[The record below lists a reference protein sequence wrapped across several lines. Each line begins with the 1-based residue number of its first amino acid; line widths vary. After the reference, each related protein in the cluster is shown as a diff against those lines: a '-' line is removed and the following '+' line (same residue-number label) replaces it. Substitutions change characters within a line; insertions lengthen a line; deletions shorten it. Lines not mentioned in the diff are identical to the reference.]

1 MNTNRKRNL
10 QFTVFLLM
18 AAFVAA
24 HLCFLLL
31 PSVFETWNAKIIDRF
46 FLFRSTSDCLQ
57 PLYDDIIVHVDINKT
72 TIHKLNNHYLNR
84 SHHARLIRNL
94 TAMNVSTQL
103 YDFIFAARSNDKDD
117 NALINATSKAGN
129 VYFGLAFELLKEA
142 DQGYEEPKK
151 ASAIEYL
158 DRTKWCVILK
168 GDAKAFYAGVNPLTT
183 FPALS
188 SASRGQGYLNLK
200 ADHDGVFR
208 RLPLLFRYNNA
219 FYPSYAFRAI
229 CGYLGVSPESIVV
242 KPGKTITMK
251 NAKRPGTAAGH
262 DIAIPIDQHGN
273 MVINFIGPWDRMKH
287 YNFADIFY
295 ASEDR
300 DEMEMWKE
308 ELSGKII
315 VISEVSTGAVDVGPV
330 PTDANFPLSALHAN
344 VMHTILT
351 ESFLREVSDF
361 EMLLI
366 ELSLLLI
373 ILMLSLR
380 FSSIPFSLGSIA
392 VAGGYVVLAALFFF
406 YASLI
411 FHILRP
417 LLIVI
422 FAFIFIVVYRYINE
436 EKERNFIRVTFG
448 RYLSNEVVEELL
460 GSPEGLKMS
469 GESREVTFLVSDLR
483 GFTSLSSSLSPDNL
497 IPILNRYFERMVEII
512 ARYRGTVDELQGD
525 GILVFFG
532 APLAG
537 SDDEER
543 AIACAIEMQNA
554 MEKLNSDQQRFNLP
568 ELSMGIGINS
578 GEVVV
583 GNIGSQTRAKY
594 GAIGAPINI
603 AFRIESHT
611 VSRQILI
618 SPSTYEKVRSL
629 AKVCGTMEV
638 QFKGI
643 DQPVTLYD
651 VSGMGGKYQVAL
663 IEKTTETFTSIKPPL
678 PITCFLLEGKTVS
691 KTGMPGYI
699 VSLAESSAEISLE
712 GQVDINS
719 NLKVLLMPQEVN
731 GLSEVYAKVVS
742 FDESDSTLSEISV
755 RLAFTWIPKNVKA
768 FFDNKRNMSNHKHG
782 SAPRP

>member
-1 MNTNRKRNL
+1 MNTNSKRNL
-10 QFTVFLLM
+10 QFTVFLLV

-31 PSVFETWNAKIIDRF
+31 PSVFETWNAKTVDRL
-46 FLFRSTSDCLQ
+46 FLFRSTSDRLQ
-57 PLYDDIIVHVDINKT
+57 PHYDDIIVHVDINNT
-72 TIHKLNNHYLNR
+72 TIHELNNHYLNR
-84 SHHARLIRNL
+84 SHHAQLIRNL
-94 TAMNVSTQL
+94 TAMNVSAQL

-117 NALINATSKAGN
+117 NALIDATSKAGN
-129 VYFGLAFELLKEA
+129 VYFGLAFELLKET
-142 DQGYEEPKK
+142 DQRYEDPKK
-151 ASAIEYL
+151 ANAIEYL
-158 DRTKWCVILK
+158 DKTKWRVILE
-168 GDAKAFYAGVNPLTT
+168 GDATAFYSGVNPLTT

-188 SASRGQGYLNLK
+188 SASRGLGYLSLK
-200 ADHDGVFR
+200 ADSDGVFR
-208 RLPLLFRYNNA
+208 RLPLLIRYNNA

-229 CGYLGVSPESIVV
+229 CGYLGVSPENIVV
-242 KPGKTITMK
+242 KAGKTITMK
-251 NAKRPGTAAGH
+251 NAKRPGAAAGH
-262 DIAIPIDQHGN
+262 NIVIPIDRYGN

-287 YNFADIFY
+287 YNFADIFH
-295 ASEDR
+295 ASKDR
-300 DEMEMWKE
+300 DEMEMWRE

-315 VISEVSTGAVDVGPV
+315 VISDVSTGAVDVGPV
-330 PTDANFPLSALHAN
+330 PTDTNFPLSALHAN

-351 ESFLREVSDF
+351 ESFLRELSDS

-366 ELSLLLI
+366 ELSLILM

-392 VAGGYVVLAALFFF
+392 VVGGYVVLAAFSFF
-406 YASLI
+406 YANLI
-411 FHILRP
+411 FHIVRP

-422 FAFIFIVVYRYINE
+422 FALIFIVVYRYINE

-469 GESREVTFLVSDLR
+469 GENREVTFLVSDLR
-483 GFTSLSSSLSPDNL
+483 GFSSLSSSLSPDNV

-532 APLAG
+532 APLVG
-537 SDDEER
+537 SHDQER

-554 MEKLNSDQQRFNLP
+554 MEELNSDQQRLNLP

-583 GNIGSQTRAKY
+583 GNIGSEKRAKY
-594 GAIGAPINI
+594 GAIGTPINT

-611 VSRQILI
+611 VGGQILI

-629 AKVCGTMEV
+629 VRVRGTMEV

-651 VSGMGGKYQVAL
+651 VSGMGGEYQVEM
-663 IEKTTETFTSIKPPL
+663 IEKTTESFTSLKPPL
-678 PITCFLLEGKTVS
+678 PITCFLLEGKIVS
-691 KTGMPGYI
+691 KTGIPGYI
-699 VSLAESSAEISLE
+699 MRLAESSAEISLE
-712 GQVDINS
+712 GQVGIHS
-719 NLKVLLMPQEVN
+719 NLKILLMPQELQ

-742 FDESDSTLSEISV
+742 FDKSDTASSRISV
-755 RLAFTWIPKNVKA
+755 RLAFTWLPKDVKT
-768 FFDNKRNMSNHKHG
+768 FFDNKRSVKGLSENS
-782 SAPRP
+782 

>member
-1 MNTNRKRNL
+1 MNTSRKRNL
-10 QFTVFLLM
+10 QFTVFLLV

-24 HLCFLLL
+24 HLCFFLL
-31 PSVFETWNAKIIDRF
+31 PSVFETWNAKTIDRL
-46 FLFRSTSDCLQ
+46 FLFRSTSDRLQ
-57 PLYDDIIVHVDINKT
+57 PHYDDTIVHVDINNT
-72 TIHKLNNHYLNR
+72 TIHQLNNHYLNR
-84 SHHARLIRNL
+84 SHHAQVIRNL
-94 TAMNVSTQL
+94 TAMNVSAQL
-103 YDFIFAARSNDKDD
+103 YDFIFAARLNDKDD

-129 VYFGLAFELLKEA
+129 VYFGLAFELLKET
-142 DQGYEEPKK
+142 DQGYEDPKK
-151 ASAIEYL
+151 ANAIEYL

-168 GDAKAFYAGVNPLTT
+168 EDATAFYAGVNPLTT

-188 SASRGQGYLNLK
+188 SASRGLGYLSLK
-200 ADHDGVFR
+200 ADRDGVFR
-208 RLPLLFRYNNA
+208 RLPLLIRYNNA
-219 FYPSYAFRAI
+219 FYPSYSLRAI

-251 NAKRPGTAAGH
+251 NARRPGTAAGH
-262 DIAIPIDQHGN
+262 NIVIPIDRYGN

-287 YNFADIFY
+287 YNFADIFS

-300 DEMEMWKE
+300 DEMEMWRE

-315 VISEVSTGAVDVGPV
+315 IISDVSTGAVDVGPV
-330 PTDANFPLSALHAN
+330 PTDTNFPLSALHAN

-351 ESFLREVSDF
+351 ESFLRELSDS

-366 ELSLLLI
+366 ELSLLLM

-392 VAGGYVVLAALFFF
+392 VVGVYVVLAAFSFF
-406 YASLI
+406 YANLI
-411 FHILRP
+411 FHIVRP

-422 FAFIFIVVYRYINE
+422 FALIFIVVYRYINE

-469 GESREVTFLVSDLR
+469 GENREVTFLVSDLR
-483 GFTSLSSSLSPDNL
+483 GFTSMSSSLSPDNV

-537 SDDEER
+537 SDDQER

-554 MEKLNSDQQRFNLP
+554 MEELNSDQQRLNLP

-583 GNIGSQTRAKY
+583 GNIGSEKRAKY
-594 GAIGAPINI
+594 GAIGTPINT

-611 VSRQILI
+611 VGGQILI

-629 AKVCGTMEV
+629 VTVRGTMEV

-651 VSGMGGKYQVAL
+651 VSGMGGGYQVEM
-663 IEKTTETFTSIKPPL
+663 IEKATESFTSLKPPL
-678 PITCFLLEGKTVS
+678 PITCFLLKGKRVS
-691 KTGMPGYI
+691 KTGIPGYI
-699 VSLAESSAEISLE
+699 VRLAESSAEISLE
-712 GQVDINS
+712 GQVDIHS
-719 NLKVLLMPQEVN
+719 NLKILLMPQEVH

-742 FDESDSTLSEISV
+742 FDESDSTSSRISV
-755 RLAFTWIPKNVKA
+755 RLAFTWIPKDVKT
-768 FFDNKRNMSNHKHG
+768 FFDNKRSVKGLSENS
-782 SAPRP
+782 

>member
-1 MNTNRKRNL
+1 LNTSRKRNL
-10 QFTVFLLM
+10 QFTFFLLV

-31 PSVFETWNAKIIDRF
+31 PSVFETWNAKAIDRL
-46 FLFRSTSDCLQ
+46 FLFRSTSDRLQ
-57 PLYDDIIVHVDINKT
+57 PHYDDIIVHVDINNT
-72 TIHKLNNHYLNR
+72 TIHQLNNHYLNR
-84 SHHARLIRNL
+84 SYHAQLIRNL
-94 TAMNVSTQL
+94 TAMNVSAQL

-129 VYFGLAFELLKEA
+129 VYFGLAFGLLKET
-142 DQGYEEPKK
+142 DQGYEDPNK
-151 ASAIEYL
+151 ANAIEYI
-158 DRTKWCVILK
+158 DRTKWRVTLK
-168 GDAKAFYAGVNPLTT
+168 GDATAFYAGVNPLTT
-183 FPALS
+183 FQALS
-188 SASRGQGYLNLK
+188 SASQGQGYLNLK
-200 ADHDGVFR
+200 ADRDGVFR
-208 RLPLLFRYNNA
+208 RQPLLFRYNNA

-229 CGYLGVSPESIVV
+229 CDYLGVSPKSIVV
-242 KPGKTITMK
+242 KPGKTITLK
-251 NAKRPGTAAGH
+251 NAKRPGAAAGH
-262 DIAIPIDQHGN
+262 NIVIPIDRYSN
-273 MVINFIGPWDRMKH
+273 MVINFIGSWDRMKH
-287 YNFADIFY
+287 YNFADVFH
-295 ASEDR
+295 ASEDL
-300 DEMEMWKE
+300 DEMEMWTE

-330 PTDANFPLSALHAN
+330 PTDTNFPLSAIHAN

-351 ESFLREVSDF
+351 ESFLRELSDS

-366 ELSLLLI
+366 ELFLLLMF
-373 ILMLSLR
+373 LMLSLR

-392 VAGGYVVLAALFFF
+392 VAGGYVVLAAFFFF
-406 YASLI
+406 YANLI
-411 FHILRP
+411 FHIVRP

-422 FAFIFIVVYRYINE
+422 FALIFIVVYRYINE

-460 GSPEGLKMS
+460 ASPEGLKMS

-483 GFTSLSSSLSPDNL
+483 GFTSLSFSLSPDNV

-537 SDDEER
+537 SDDQER
-543 AIACAIEMQNA
+543 AVACAIEMQNA
-554 MEKLNSDQQRFNLP
+554 MEELNSNQQRLSLP

-583 GNIGSQTRAKY
+583 GNIGSEKRAKY
-594 GAIGAPINI
+594 GAIGTPINT
-603 AFRIESHT
+603 AFHIESQT
-611 VSRQILI
+611 VGGQILI

-629 AKVCGTMEV
+629 VKFRGTMEI

-651 VSGMGGKYQVAL
+651 VSGMGGEYQIEM
-663 IEKTTETFTSIKPPL
+663 IEKTTESFICLNPPL

-691 KTGMPGYI
+691 EKGISGDI
-699 VSLAESSAEISLE
+699 VRLAESSAEVLLE
-712 GQVDINS
+712 GQVGIHS
-719 NLKVLLMPQEVN
+719 NLKILLMTQEVQEF
-731 GLSEVYAKVVS
+731 SEVYAKVVS
-742 FDESDSTLSEISV
+742 FDESNSTSSRINV
-755 RLAFTWIPKNVKA
+755 RLAFTWIPKDIKA
-768 FFDNKRNMSNHKHG
+768 FFDNKRNIPNHKHKPE
-782 SAPRP
+782 SRP

>member
-1 MNTNRKRNL
+1 MNTSKERNL
-10 QFTVFLLM
+10 QFTIFSLV

-31 PSVFETWNAKIIDRF
+31 PSVFETWNAKTIDRL
-46 FLFRSTSDCLQ
+46 FLFRSTSDRLQ
-57 PLYDDIIVHVDINKT
+57 PHYDDTIVHVDINNT
-72 TIHKLNNHYLNR
+72 TIHQLNNHYLNR
-84 SHHARLIRNL
+84 SHHAQVIRNL
-94 TAMNVSTQL
+94 NAMNVSVQL

-117 NALINATSKAGN
+117 NALIHATSKAGN
-129 VYFGLAFELLKEA
+129 VYFGLAFELLKET
-142 DQGYEEPKK
+142 DQRYKDFKK
-151 ASAIEYL
+151 TNAIEYL
-158 DRTKWCVILK
+158 DRTKWRVVLK
-168 GDAKAFYAGVNPLTT
+168 GDAAAFYTGVNPLTT

-188 SASRGQGYLNLK
+188 SASQGLGYLSLK
-200 ADHDGVFR
+200 ADRDGVFR
-208 RLPLLFRYNNA
+208 RLPLLVRCNNA

-242 KPGKTITMK
+242 RPGKTITMK
-251 NAKRPGTAAGH
+251 NAKRPGAAEGH
-262 DIAIPIDQHGN
+262 NIVIPIDRSGN

-287 YNFADIFY
+287 YDFADIFH

-300 DEMEMWKE
+300 DEMEMWRE

-315 VISEVSTGAVDVGPV
+315 VISEVSTGSVDVGPV
-330 PTDANFPLSALHAN
+330 PTDTNFPLSALHAN

-351 ESFLREVSDF
+351 ESFLRELSDS
-361 EMLLI
+361 EMVLI
-366 ELSLLLI
+366 ELSLLLM
-373 ILMLSLR
+373 ILILSLR

-392 VAGGYVVLAALFFF
+392 VVGGYVVLTVFSFF
-406 YASLI
+406 YANLI
-411 FHILRP
+411 FQILRP

-422 FAFIFIVVYRYINE
+422 FALIFILVYRYINE

-469 GESREVTFLVSDLR
+469 GENREVTFLVSDLR
-483 GFTSLSSSLSPDNL
+483 GFTSLSSSLSPANV

-537 SDDEER
+537 RDDQER
-543 AIACAIEMQNA
+543 ATACAIEMQNA
-554 MEKLNSDQQRFNLP
+554 MEELNSEQQRLRLP

-583 GNIGSQTRAKY
+583 GNIGSAKRAKY
-594 GAIGAPINI
+594 GAIGTSINT

-611 VSRQILI
+611 VGGQILI

-629 AKVCGTMEV
+629 VKVRGTMEV
-638 QFKGI
+638 QLKGI

-651 VSGMGGKYQVAL
+651 VSGMGGKYQVEM
-663 IEKTTETFTSIKPPL
+663 IEKTTESFTSLKPPI
-678 PITCFLLEGKTVS
+678 PIACFLLEGKIVS
-691 KTGMPGYI
+691 KTVIPGYI
-699 VSLAESSAEISLE
+699 VRLAESSADISLE
-712 GQVDINS
+712 GQVDIHS
-719 NLKVLLMPQEVN
+719 NLKILLMPEEVH

-742 FDESDSTLSEISV
+742 FDASGPASSRISV
-755 RLAFTWIPKNVKA
+755 RLAFTWIPKDVKT
-768 FFDNKRNMSNHKHG
+768 FFDDKRSVKGLSKNS
-782 SAPRP
+782 

>member
-1 MNTNRKRNL
+1 MNTNSKRNL
-10 QFTVFLLM
+10 QLTVFLLV

-31 PSVFETWNAKIIDRF
+31 PSVFETWNAKTVDRL
-46 FLFRSTSDCLQ
+46 FLFRSTSDRLQ
-57 PLYDDIIVHVDINKT
+57 PHYDDTIVHVDINNT
-72 TIHKLNNHYLNR
+72 TIHELNNHYLNR
-84 SHHARLIRNL
+84 SHHAQLIRNL
-94 TAMNVSTQL
+94 TAMNVSAQL

-117 NALINATSKAGN
+117 NALIDATSKAGN
-129 VYFGLAFELLKEA
+129 VYFGLAFELLKET
-142 DQGYEEPKK
+142 DQRYEDPKK
-151 ASAIEYL
+151 ANAIEYL
-158 DRTKWCVILK
+158 DKTKWRVILE
-168 GDAKAFYAGVNPLTT
+168 GDATAFYSGVNPLTT

-188 SASRGQGYLNLK
+188 SASRGLGYLSLK
-200 ADHDGVFR
+200 ADSDGVFR
-208 RLPLLFRYNNA
+208 RLPLLIRYNNA

-242 KPGKTITMK
+242 KPGKTIAMK
-251 NAKRPGTAAGH
+251 NAKRPGAAAGH
-262 DIAIPIDQHGN
+262 NIVIPIDRYGN

-287 YNFADIFY
+287 YNFADIFH

-300 DEMEMWKE
+300 DEMEMWRE

-315 VISEVSTGAVDVGPV
+315 VISDVSTGAVDVGPV
-330 PTDANFPLSALHAN
+330 PTDTNFPLSALHAN

-351 ESFLREVSDF
+351 ESFLRELSDS
-361 EMLLI
+361 EMFLI
-366 ELSLLLI
+366 ELSLLLM

-392 VAGGYVVLAALFFF
+392 VVGGYVVLAAFSFF
-406 YASLI
+406 YANLI
-411 FHILRP
+411 FHIVRP

-422 FAFIFIVVYRYINE
+422 FALIFTVVYRYINE
-436 EKERNFIRVTFG
+436 EKERNFIRATFG

-469 GESREVTFLVSDLR
+469 GENREVTFLVSDLR
-483 GFTSLSSSLSPDNL
+483 GFSSLSSSLSPDNV

-537 SDDEER
+537 SDDQER

-554 MEKLNSDQQRFNLP
+554 MEELNSDQQKLNLP

-578 GEVVV
+578 GEVIV
-583 GNIGSQTRAKY
+583 GNIGSEKRAKY
-594 GAIGAPINI
+594 GAIGTPINT

-611 VSRQILI
+611 VGGQILI

-629 AKVCGTMEV
+629 VRVSGTMEV

-651 VSGMGGKYQVAL
+651 VSGMGGEYQVKM
-663 IEKTTETFTSIKPPL
+663 IEKTTESFTSLKPPL
-678 PITCFLLEGKTVS
+678 PITCFLLEGKIVS
-691 KTGMPGYI
+691 KTGIPGYI
-699 VSLAESSAEISLE
+699 MRLAESSAEISLE
-712 GQVDINS
+712 GQVDIHS
-719 NLKVLLMPQEVN
+719 NLKILLMPQEVQ

-742 FDESDSTLSEISV
+742 FDESDTASSRISV
-755 RLAFTWIPKNVKA
+755 RLAFTWIPKDVKI
-768 FFDNKRNMSNHKHG
+768 FFDNKLSVKGLSENS
-782 SAPRP
+782 

>member
-1 MNTNRKRNL
+1 MNTNSKRNL
-10 QFTVFLLM
+10 QLTVFLLV

-31 PSVFETWNAKIIDRF
+31 PSVFETWNAKTVDRL
-46 FLFRSTSDCLQ
+46 FLFRSTSDRLQ
-57 PLYDDIIVHVDINKT
+57 PHYDDTIVHVDINNT
-72 TIHKLNNHYLNR
+72 TIHELNNHYLNR
-84 SHHARLIRNL
+84 SHHAQLIRNL
-94 TAMNVSTQL
+94 TAMNVSAQL

-117 NALINATSKAGN
+117 NALIDATSKAGN
-129 VYFGLAFELLKEA
+129 VYFGLAFELLKET
-142 DQGYEEPKK
+142 DQRYEDPKK
-151 ASAIEYL
+151 ANAIEYL
-158 DRTKWCVILK
+158 DKTKWRVILE
-168 GDAKAFYAGVNPLTT
+168 GDATAFYSGVNPLTT

-188 SASRGQGYLNLK
+188 SASRGLGYLSLK
-200 ADHDGVFR
+200 ADSDGVFR
-208 RLPLLFRYNNA
+208 RLPLLIRYNNA

-242 KPGKTITMK
+242 KPGKTIAMK
-251 NAKRPGTAAGH
+251 NAKRPGAAAGH
-262 DIAIPIDQHGN
+262 NIVIPIDRYGN

-287 YNFADIFY
+287 YNFADIFH

-300 DEMEMWKE
+300 DEMEMWRE

-315 VISEVSTGAVDVGPV
+315 VISDVSTGAVDVGPV
-330 PTDANFPLSALHAN
+330 PTDTNFPLSALHAN

-351 ESFLREVSDF
+351 ESFLRELSDS
-361 EMLLI
+361 EMFLI
-366 ELSLLLI
+366 ELSLLLM

-392 VAGGYVVLAALFFF
+392 VVGGYVVLAAFSFF
-406 YASLI
+406 YANLI
-411 FHILRP
+411 FHIVRP

-422 FAFIFIVVYRYINE
+422 FALIFTVVYRYINE
-436 EKERNFIRVTFG
+436 EKERNFIRATFG

-469 GESREVTFLVSDLR
+469 GENREVTFLVSDLR
-483 GFTSLSSSLSPDNL
+483 GFSSLSSSLSPDNV

-537 SDDEER
+537 SDDQER

-554 MEKLNSDQQRFNLP
+554 MEELNSDQQKLNLP

-578 GEVVV
+578 GEVIV
-583 GNIGSQTRAKY
+583 GNIGSEKRAKY
-594 GAIGAPINI
+594 GAIGTPINT

-611 VSRQILI
+611 VGGQILI

-629 AKVCGTMEV
+629 VRVSGTMEV

-651 VSGMGGKYQVAL
+651 VSGMGGEYQVEM
-663 IEKTTETFTSIKPPL
+663 IEKTTESFTSLKPPL
-678 PITCFLLEGKTVS
+678 PITCFLLEGKIVS
-691 KTGMPGYI
+691 KTGIPGYI
-699 VSLAESSAEISLE
+699 MRLAESSAEISLE
-712 GQVDINS
+712 GQVDIHS
-719 NLKVLLMPQEVN
+719 NLKILLMPQEVQ

-742 FDESDSTLSEISV
+742 FDESDTASYRISV
-755 RLAFTWIPKNVKA
+755 RLAFTWIPKDVKI
-768 FFDNKRNMSNHKHG
+768 FFDNKLSVKGLSENS
-782 SAPRP
+782 

>member
-10 QFTVFLLM
+10 QFTIFLLV

-24 HLCFLLL
+24 HVCFLLL
-31 PSVFETWNAKIIDRF
+31 PGVFEVWNAKTVDRL
-46 FLFRSTSDCLQ
+46 FLFRSTSDRHQ
-57 PLYDDIIVHVDINKT
+57 PHYDDTIVHVDINNT
-72 TIHKLNNHYLNR
+72 TIHQLNNHYLNR
-84 SHHARLIRNL
+84 SHHAQVIRNL
-94 TAMNVSTQL
+94 TAMNVSAQL

-129 VYFGLAFELLKEA
+129 VYFGLAFELLKKT
-142 DQGYEEPKK
+142 DQGYEDPKK
-151 ASAIEYL
+151 ANAIEYL
-158 DRTKWCVILK
+158 DRTKWYVILK
-168 GDAKAFYAGVNPLTT
+168 GDATAFYAGVNPLTT

-188 SASRGQGYLNLK
+188 SASWGLGSLSLK
-200 ADHDGVFR
+200 ADRDGVFR
-208 RLPLLFRYNNA
+208 RLPLLIRYNNA

-229 CGYLGVSPESIVV
+229 CVYLGVSPESIVV
-242 KPGKTITMK
+242 KPGKTITLI
-251 NAKRPGTAAGH
+251 NAKRPTAEAGH
-262 DIAIPIDQHGN
+262 NIIIPIDRYGN

-287 YNFADIFY
+287 YNFADIFS

-300 DEMEMWKE
+300 DEMEMWRE

-315 VISEVSTGAVDVGPV
+315 VISDVSTGAADVGPV
-330 PTDANFPLSALHAN
+330 PTDTNFPLSALHAN

-351 ESFLREVSDF
+351 ESFLRELSDS

-366 ELSLLLI
+366 ELSLLLM
-373 ILMLSLR
+373 ILMLSIR

-392 VAGGYVVLAALFFF
+392 VAGGYVVLAVFSFF
-406 YASLI
+406 YANLI
-411 FHILRP
+411 FHIVRP

-422 FAFIFIVVYRYINE
+422 FALIFIVVYRYINE

-460 GSPEGLKMS
+460 DSPEGLKMS
-469 GESREVTFLVSDLR
+469 GENREVTFLVSDLR
-483 GFTSLSSSLSPDNL
+483 GFTSLSSSLSPDNV

-537 SDDEER
+537 SDDQGR

-554 MEKLNSDQQRFNLP
+554 MEELNSDQQRLNLP

-583 GNIGSQTRAKY
+583 GNIGSEKRAKY
-594 GAIGAPINI
+594 SAIGTPINT

-611 VSRQILI
+611 VGGQILI
-618 SPSTYEKVRSL
+618 SPSTYEKVRSRV
-629 AKVCGTMEV
+629 KVRGTMEV

-651 VSGMGGKYQVAL
+651 VSGMGEKYQVAL
-663 IEKTTETFTSIKPPL
+663 IEKAKELFTSLKPQL
-678 PITCFLLEGKTVS
+678 PITCFLLEGKIVS
-691 KTGMPGYI
+691 RTGIPGYI
-699 VSLAESSAEISLE
+699 VHLAESSAKISLE
-712 GQVDINS
+712 GQVDMHS
-719 NLKVLLMPQEVN
+719 NLKILLMPQEVH

-742 FDESDSTLSEISV
+742 FDESDSTSFRISV
-755 RLAFTWIPKNVKA
+755 TIALTWIPKDVKT
-768 FFDNKRNMSNHKHG
+768 FFDNKR
-782 SAPRP
+782 SAKGLSENS

>member
-1 MNTNRKRNL
+1 MNTNSKRNL
-10 QFTVFLLM
+10 QLTVFLLV

-31 PSVFETWNAKIIDRF
+31 PSVFETWNAKTIDRL
-46 FLFRSTSDCLQ
+46 FLFRSTSDRLQ
-57 PLYDDIIVHVDINKT
+57 PHYDDTIVHVDINNT
-72 TIHKLNNHYLNR
+72 TIHELNNHYLNR
-84 SHHARLIRNL
+84 SHHAQLIRNL
-94 TAMNVSTQL
+94 TAMNVSAQL

-117 NALINATSKAGN
+117 NALIDATSKAGN
-129 VYFGLAFELLKEA
+129 VYFGLAFELLKET
-142 DQGYEEPKK
+142 DQRYEDPKK
-151 ASAIEYL
+151 ANAIEYL
-158 DRTKWCVILK
+158 DKTKWRVILE
-168 GDAKAFYAGVNPLTT
+168 GDATAFYSGVNPLTT
-183 FPALS
+183 FQALS
-188 SASRGQGYLNLK
+188 SASRGLGYLSLK
-200 ADHDGVFR
+200 ADSDGVFR
-208 RLPLLFRYNNA
+208 RLPLLIRYNNA

-251 NAKRPGTAAGH
+251 NAKRPGAAAGH
-262 DIAIPIDQHGN
+262 NIVIPIDRYGN

-287 YNFADIFY
+287 YNFADIFR

-300 DEMEMWKE
+300 DEMGMWRE

-315 VISEVSTGAVDVGPV
+315 VISDVSTGAVDVGPV
-330 PTDANFPLSALHAN
+330 PTDTNFPLSALHAN

-351 ESFLREVSDF
+351 ESFLRELSDS
-361 EMLLI
+361 EMFLI
-366 ELSLLLI
+366 ELSLLLM

-392 VAGGYVVLAALFFF
+392 VVGGYVVLAAFSFF
-406 YASLI
+406 YANLI
-411 FHILRP
+411 FHIVRP

-422 FAFIFIVVYRYINE
+422 FALIFTVVYRYINE
-436 EKERNFIRVTFG
+436 EKERNFIRATFG

-469 GESREVTFLVSDLR
+469 GENREVTFLVSDLR
-483 GFTSLSSSLSPDNL
+483 GFSSLSSSLSPDNV

-512 ARYRGTVDELQGD
+512 ARHSGTVDELQGD

-532 APLAG
+532 APLVG
-537 SDDEER
+537 SHDQER

-554 MEKLNSDQQRFNLP
+554 MEELNSDQQRLNLP

-578 GEVVV
+578 GEVIV
-583 GNIGSQTRAKY
+583 GNIGSEKRAKY
-594 GAIGAPINI
+594 GAIGTPINT

-611 VSRQILI
+611 VGGQILI

-629 AKVCGTMEV
+629 VRVRGTMEV

-651 VSGMGGKYQVAL
+651 VSGMGGEYQVAM
-663 IEKTTETFTSIKPPL
+663 IEKTTESFTSLKPPL
-678 PITCFLLEGKTVS
+678 PITCFLLEGKIVS
-691 KTGMPGYI
+691 KTGIPGYM
-699 VSLAESSAEISLE
+699 VRLAESSAEISLE
-712 GQVDINS
+712 GQVDIHS
-719 NLKVLLMPQEVN
+719 NLKILLMTQEGH

-742 FDESDSTLSEISV
+742 FDESDTTSSRISV
-755 RLAFTWIPKNVKA
+755 RLAFTWLPKDVKT
-768 FFDNKRNMSNHKHG
+768 FFDNKRSVKGLSENS
-782 SAPRP
+782 

>member
-1 MNTNRKRNL
+1 MNTSRKRNL
-10 QFTVFLLM
+10 QFTVFLLV

-24 HLCFLLL
+24 YLCFLLL
-31 PSVFETWNAKIIDRF
+31 PSVFETWNAKAIDRL
-46 FLFRSTSDCLQ
+46 FLFRSTSDRLQ
-57 PLYDDIIVHVDINKT
+57 PHYDDIIVHVDINKT
-72 TIHKLNNHYLNR
+72 TIHKLDNHYLNR
-84 SHHARLIRNL
+84 SHHAQLIRNL
-94 TAMNVSTQL
+94 TAMNVSAQL

-129 VYFGLAFELLKEA
+129 VYFGLAFELLKET
-142 DQGYEEPKK
+142 DQGYEDPKK
-151 ASAIEYL
+151 ANAIEYL
-158 DRTKWCVILK
+158 DKTKWCVISK
-168 GDAKAFYAGVNPLTT
+168 GDATAFYSGVNPLTT

-188 SASRGQGYLNLK
+188 SASRGLGYLSLK
-200 ADHDGVFR
+200 ADRDGVFR
-208 RLPLLFRYNNA
+208 RLPLLIRYNNA

-251 NAKRPGTAAGH
+251 NAKRPGAAAGH
-262 DIAIPIDQHGN
+262 NIVIPIDRYGN

-287 YNFADIFY
+287 YNFADIFH

-300 DEMEMWKE
+300 DEMEMWRE

-315 VISEVSTGAVDVGPV
+315 VISDVSTGAVDVGPV
-330 PTDANFPLSALHAN
+330 PTDTNFPLSALHANVMHTILTDTNFPLSALHAN

-351 ESFLREVSDF
+351 ESFLRELSDS

-366 ELSLLLI
+366 ELSLLLM

-392 VAGGYVVLAALFFF
+392 VAGGYVVLAAFSFF
-406 YASLI
+406 YANLI
-411 FHILRP
+411 FHIVRP
-417 LLIVI
+417 LIIVN

-483 GFTSLSSSLSPDNL
+483 GFTSLSSSLSPNDV

-537 SDDEER
+537 SDDQER

-554 MEKLNSDQQRFNLP
+554 MEELNSDQQRLGLP

-583 GNIGSQTRAKY
+583 GNIGSEKRAKY
-594 GAIGAPINI
+594 GAIGTPINT

-611 VSRQILI
+611 VGGQILI
-618 SPSTYEKVRSL
+618 SPSTYEKVQSL
-629 AKVCGTMEV
+629 VNFCGTMEV
-638 QFKGI
+638 QVKGI

-651 VSGMGGKYQVAL
+651 VFGMGGEYQVAM
-663 IEKTTETFTSIKPPL
+663 IEKTIGSFTSLKPPL
-678 PITCFLLEGKTVS
+678 PITCFLLEGKILS

-699 VSLAESSAEISLE
+699 VRLAESAAEISLE
-712 GQVDINS
+712 GQVDIHS
-719 NLKVLLMPQEVN
+719 NLKILLMPQEVN

-742 FDESDSTLSEISV
+742 FGESDSTSSRVSRTLLHPGSV
-755 RLAFTWIPKNVKA
+755 FT
-768 FFDNKRNMSNHKHG
+768 
-782 SAPRP
+782 

>member
-1 MNTNRKRNL
+1 LNTSRKQNL
-10 QFTVFLLM
+10 QFTVFLLV

-31 PSVFETWNAKIIDRF
+31 PSVFETWNAKTVDRL
-46 FLFRSTSDCLQ
+46 FLFRSTSDRLQ
-57 PLYDDIIVHVDINKT
+57 PHYDDIIVHVDINNT
-72 TIHKLNNHYLNR
+72 TIHQLNNHYLNR
-84 SHHARLIRNL
+84 SHHAQLIRNL
-94 TAMNVSTQL
+94 TAMNVSVQL

-129 VYFGLAFELLKEA
+129 VYFGLAFELVKET
-142 DQGYEEPKK
+142 DPGYEDPKK
-151 ASAIEYL
+151 ANAIEYL

-168 GDAKAFYAGVNPLTT
+168 GDATAFYAGVNPLTT

-188 SASRGQGYLNLK
+188 SASRGLGYLSLM
-200 ADHDGVFR
+200 ADRDGVFR
-208 RLPLLFRYNNA
+208 RLPLLIRYNNA

-251 NAKRPGTAAGH
+251 NAKRPKAAAGH
-262 DIAIPIDQHGN
+262 NIIIPIDRYGN

-287 YNFADIFY
+287 YNFADIFH

-300 DEMEMWKE
+300 DEMEMWRE

-315 VISEVSTGAVDVGPV
+315 VISDVSTGAVDMGPV
-330 PTDANFPLSALHAN
+330 PTDTNFPLSALHAN

-351 ESFLREVSDF
+351 ESFLRELSDS

-366 ELSLLLI
+366 ELFLLLM

-380 FSSIPFSLGSIA
+380 LSSIPFSLGSIA
-392 VAGGYVVLAALFFF
+392 VAGGYVVLVAFSFF
-406 YASLI
+406 YANLI
-411 FHILRP
+411 FHIVRP

-422 FAFIFIVVYRYINE
+422 FALTFIVVYRYINE
-436 EKERNFIRVTFG
+436 EKERNFIRVAFG

-469 GESREVTFLVSDLR
+469 GEKREVTFLVSDLR
-483 GFTSLSSSLSPDNL
+483 GFTSLSSSLSPDNV
-497 IPILNRYFERMVEII
+497 IPILNRYFERMVKII

-537 SDDEER
+537 SDDQER

-554 MEKLNSDQQRFNLP
+554 MEELNSDQQRLNLP

-583 GNIGSQTRAKY
+583 GNIGSEKRAKY
-594 GAIGAPINI
+594 GAIGTPINT

-611 VSRQILI
+611 VGGQILI
-618 SPSTYEKVRSL
+618 STSTYERVRSL
-629 AKVCGTMEV
+629 VKVRGTMEV
-638 QFKGI
+638 HFKGI

-651 VSGMGGKYQVAL
+651 VSGMGGEYQVEL
-663 IEKTTETFTSIKPPL
+663 IEKTTESFTSLKPPL
-678 PITCFLLEGKTVS
+678 PITCFLLEGKKVS
-691 KTGMPGYI
+691 KTGIPGYI
-699 VSLAESSAEISLE
+699 VRLAESSAEISLE
-712 GQVDINS
+712 GQVGIHS
-719 NLKVLLMPQEVN
+719 NLKILLMPQEVHE
-731 GLSEVYAKVVS
+731 LSEVYAKVIP
-742 FDESDSTLSEISV
+742 FDESDSNSSRISV
-755 RLAFTWIPKNVKA
+755 RLAFTWIPEDVKT
-768 FFDNKRNMSNHKHG
+768 FFDNKRSVKG
-782 SAPRP
+782 SSENS

>member
-1 MNTNRKRNL
+1 MNTNSKRNL
-10 QFTVFLLM
+10 QLTVFLLV

-31 PSVFETWNAKIIDRF
+31 PSVFETWNAKTVDRL
-46 FLFRSTSDCLQ
+46 FLFRSTSDRLQ
-57 PLYDDIIVHVDINKT
+57 PHYDDIIVHVDINNT
-72 TIHKLNNHYLNR
+72 TIHELNNHYLNR
-84 SHHARLIRNL
+84 SHHAQLIRNL
-94 TAMNVSTQL
+94 TAMNVSAQL

-117 NALINATSKAGN
+117 NALIDATSKAGN
-129 VYFGLAFELLKEA
+129 VYFGLAFELLKET
-142 DQGYEEPKK
+142 DERYEDPKK
-151 ASAIEYL
+151 ANTIEYL
-158 DRTKWCVILK
+158 DRTKWWVILK
-168 GDAKAFYAGVNPLTT
+168 GDATALYVGVNPLTT

-188 SASRGQGYLNLK
+188 SASRGLGYLSLK
-200 ADHDGVFR
+200 ADSDGVFR
-208 RLPLLFRYNNA
+208 RLPLLIRYNNA

-229 CGYLGVSPESIVV
+229 CSYLGVSPESIVV

-251 NAKRPGTAAGH
+251 NAKRPGAAAGH
-262 DIAIPIDQHGN
+262 NIVIPIDRYGN

-287 YNFADIFY
+287 YNFADIFH

-300 DEMEMWKE
+300 DVMEMWRE

-315 VISEVSTGAVDVGPV
+315 VISDVSTGAVDVGPV
-330 PTDANFPLSALHAN
+330 PTDTNFPLSALHAN

-351 ESFLREVSDF
+351 ESFLRELSDS

-392 VAGGYVVLAALFFF
+392 VVGGYVVLAAFSFF
-406 YASLI
+406 YANLI
-411 FHILRP
+411 FHIVRP

-422 FAFIFIVVYRYINE
+422 FALIFTVVYRYINE

-469 GESREVTFLVSDLR
+469 GENREVTFLVSDLR
-483 GFTSLSSSLSPDNL
+483 GFTSLSSSLSPDNV

-537 SDDEER
+537 SDDQER

-554 MEKLNSDQQRFNLP
+554 MEELNSDQQKLNLP

-578 GEVVV
+578 GEVIV
-583 GNIGSQTRAKY
+583 GNIGSEKRAKY
-594 GAIGAPINI
+594 GAIGTPINT

-611 VSRQILI
+611 VGGQILI

-629 AKVCGTMEV
+629 VRVRGTMEV

-651 VSGMGGKYQVAL
+651 VSGMGGEYQVAM
-663 IEKTTETFTSIKPPL
+663 IEKTTESFTSLKPPL
-678 PITCFLLEGKTVS
+678 PITCFLLEGKIVS
-691 KTGMPGYI
+691 KTGIPGYI
-699 VSLAESSAEISLE
+699 MRLAESSAEISLE
-712 GQVDINS
+712 GQVGIHS
-719 NLKVLLMPQEVN
+719 NLKVLLMPQEVH

-742 FDESDSTLSEISV
+742 FDESASTSSRISV
-755 RLAFTWIPKNVKA
+755 RLAFTWLPKDVKT
-768 FFDNKRNMSNHKHG
+768 FFNNKRSVKGLSENS
-782 SAPRP
+782 

>member
-1 MNTNRKRNL
+1 MNTNSKRNL
-10 QFTVFLLM
+10 QLTVFLLV

-31 PSVFETWNAKIIDRF
+31 PSVFETWNAKTIDRL
-46 FLFRSTSDCLQ
+46 FLFRSTSDRLQ
-57 PLYDDIIVHVDINKT
+57 PHYDDTIVHVDINNT
-72 TIHKLNNHYLNR
+72 TIHELNNHYLNR
-84 SHHARLIRNL
+84 SHHAQLIRNL
-94 TAMNVSTQL
+94 TAMNVSAQL

-117 NALINATSKAGN
+117 NALIDATSKAGN
-129 VYFGLAFELLKEA
+129 VYFGLAFELLKET
-142 DQGYEEPKK
+142 DQRYEDPKK
-151 ASAIEYL
+151 ANAIEYL
-158 DRTKWCVILK
+158 DKTKWRVILE
-168 GDAKAFYAGVNPLTT
+168 GDATAFYSGVNPLTT
-183 FPALS
+183 FQALS
-188 SASRGQGYLNLK
+188 SASRGLGYLSLK
-200 ADHDGVFR
+200 ADSDGVFR
-208 RLPLLFRYNNA
+208 RLPLLIRYNNA

-251 NAKRPGTAAGH
+251 NAKRPGAGAGH
-262 DIAIPIDQHGN
+262 NIVIPIDRYGN

-287 YNFADIFY
+287 YNFADIFR

-300 DEMEMWKE
+300 DEMGMWRE

-315 VISEVSTGAVDVGPV
+315 VISDVSTGAVDVGPV
-330 PTDANFPLSALHAN
+330 PTDTNFPLSALHAN

-351 ESFLREVSDF
+351 ESFLRELSDS
-361 EMLLI
+361 EMFLI
-366 ELSLLLI
+366 ELSLLLM

-392 VAGGYVVLAALFFF
+392 VVGGYVVLAAFSFF
-406 YASLI
+406 YANLI
-411 FHILRP
+411 FHIVRP

-422 FAFIFIVVYRYINE
+422 FALIFTVVYRYINE
-436 EKERNFIRVTFG
+436 EKERNFIRATFG

-469 GESREVTFLVSDLR
+469 GENREVTFLVSDLR
-483 GFTSLSSSLSPDNL
+483 GFSSLSSSLSPDNV

-512 ARYRGTVDELQGD
+512 ARHSGTVDELQGD

-532 APLAG
+532 APLVG
-537 SDDEER
+537 SHDQER

-554 MEKLNSDQQRFNLP
+554 MEELNSDQQRLNLP

-578 GEVVV
+578 GEVIV
-583 GNIGSQTRAKY
+583 GNIGSEKRAKY
-594 GAIGAPINI
+594 GAIGTPINT

-611 VSRQILI
+611 VGGQILI

-629 AKVCGTMEV
+629 VRVRGTMEV

-651 VSGMGGKYQVAL
+651 VSGMGGEYQVAM
-663 IEKTTETFTSIKPPL
+663 IEKTTESFTSLKPPL
-678 PITCFLLEGKTVS
+678 PITCFLLEGKIVS
-691 KTGMPGYI
+691 KTGIPGYM
-699 VSLAESSAEISLE
+699 VRLAESSAEISLE
-712 GQVDINS
+712 GQVDIHS
-719 NLKVLLMPQEVN
+719 NLKILLMTQEGH

-742 FDESDSTLSEISV
+742 FDESDTTSSRISV
-755 RLAFTWIPKNVKA
+755 RLAFTWLPKDVKT
-768 FFDNKRNMSNHKHG
+768 FFDNKRSVKGLSENS
-782 SAPRP
+782 

>member
-1 MNTNRKRNL
+1 LNTSKKRNL
-10 QFTVFLLM
+10 QFTFFLLV

-31 PSVFETWNAKIIDRF
+31 PSVFETWNAKTIDRL
-46 FLFRSTSDCLQ
+46 FLFRSTSDRLQ
-57 PLYDDIIVHVDINKT
+57 PHYDDIIVHVDINNT
-72 TIHKLNNHYLNR
+72 TIHQLNNHYLNR
-84 SHHARLIRNL
+84 SYHAQLIRNL
-94 TAMNVSTQL
+94 TAMNVSAQL

-129 VYFGLAFELLKEA
+129 VYFGMAFGLFMET
-142 DQGYEEPKK
+142 DQGYENPKK
-151 ASAIEYL
+151 ANVIEYL
-158 DRTKWCVILK
+158 DRTKWRVILK
-168 GDAKAFYAGVNPLTT
+168 GDATAFYAGVNPLTT
-183 FPALS
+183 FQALS
-188 SASRGQGYLNLK
+188 SASRGLGYLNLK
-200 ADHDGVFR
+200 ADRDGVFR

-229 CGYLGVSPESIVV
+229 CDYLGVSPESIVV
-242 KPGKTITMK
+242 KPGKTITIK
-251 NAKRPGTAAGH
+251 NAKRPGAAAEYN
-262 DIAIPIDQHGN
+262 IVIPIDQHGN
-273 MVINFIGPWDRMKH
+273 MVINFIGSWDRMKH

-300 DEMEMWKE
+300 DEMEMWRE

-315 VISEVSTGAVDVGPV
+315 VISDVSTGAVDVGPV
-330 PTDANFPLSALHAN
+330 PTDTNFPLSAVHAN
-344 VMHTILT
+344 AIHTILT
-351 ESFLREVSDF
+351 ESFLRELSDS

-366 ELSLLLI
+366 ELSLLLL
-373 ILMLSLR
+373 ILVLSLR

-392 VAGGYVVLAALFFF
+392 VAGGYVVLAAFSFF
-406 YASLI
+406 YANLI
-411 FHILRP
+411 FHIVRP
-417 LLIVI
+417 LIIVN
-422 FAFIFIVVYRYINE
+422 FALIFIVVYRYIIE

-469 GESREVTFLVSDLR
+469 GENREVTILVSDLR
-483 GFTSLSSSLSPDNL
+483 GFTSLSSSLSPNDV

-537 SDDEER
+537 SDDQER
-543 AIACAIEMQNA
+543 AVACAVEMQNA
-554 MEKLNSDQQRFNLP
+554 MEELNSDQQRLGLP

-583 GNIGSQTRAKY
+583 GNIGSEKRAKY
-594 GAIGAPINI
+594 GAIGTPINT

-611 VSRQILI
+611 VGGQILI

-629 AKVCGTMEV
+629 VKFRGTMDV

-643 DQPVTLYD
+643 DQHLTLYD
-651 VSGMGGKYQVAL
+651 VSGMGGKYQVAM
-663 IEKTTETFTSIKPPL
+663 IEKTTGSVVSLKPPL
-678 PITCFLLEGKTVS
+678 PITCFLLEGKILS

-699 VSLAESSAEISLE
+699 VRLAESSAEISLK
-712 GQVDINS
+712 GQVDIHS
-719 NLKVLLMPQEVN
+719 NLKILLMPQEVN

-742 FDESDSTLSEISV
+742 LDESDSTSFRINV
-755 RLAFTWIPKNVKA
+755 CLAFTWVPEDVKA
-768 FFDNKRNMSNHKHG
+768 FFNNKCNISNHKHG
-782 SAPRP
+782 QTQMP